1 MPKIDKPKEDRL
13 KEGISLL
20 KQMNDMIKDLDHPGM
35 VELKQVITAWVND
48 GKAYDGKID
57 FYDHDRFAEVSL
69 PRTANKA
76 ATVAFKNK
84 GGH

>member
-1 MPKIDKPKEDRL
+1 MPEKLKEDRL

-20 KQMNDMIKDLDHPGM
+20 KQMNDMIQDLDHPGM
-35 VELKQVITAWVND
+35 VELKKVITAWVND

-57 FYDHDRFAEVSL
+57 FYDHDRYAEVSL
-69 PRTANKA
+69 PRTANRA

>member
-1 MPKIDKPKEDRL
+1 MPDKPKEDRL

-20 KQMNDMIKDLDHPGM
+20 KQMNDMIQDLEHPGM
-35 VELKQVITAWVND
+35 VELKKVITVWVAD

-69 PRTANKA
+69 PRTANRA

-84 GGH
+84 K